1 VPKPTYPLC
10 GQRQFLETLAP
21 YLPYGID
28 IFHPATGRTG
38 WLRGLPAT
46 YEGQELPLADVE
58 FYADVDAK
66 AEGGGDLLECASKIL
81 PVLYSFEDLATEITL
96 ADGRRVVPAVEVA
109 KLECEVELADAEF
122 QMETEYYICA
132 RAKGRSWEMWHGA
145 QWFIGG
151 GMRACTAAWLRAAHF
166 AVGLAPTQY
175 KRKEVAR
182 G

>member
-1 VPKPTYPLC
+1 VPKPQFPLC

-46 YEGQELPLADVE
+46 YEGQGLPLADVE
-58 FYADVDAK
+58 FYADAEAK

-81 PVLYSFEDLATEITL
+81 PVLYSYEDLDTEITL

-109 KLECEVELADAEF
+109 KLWDMNGPSGTGKALEMLNGDYIGRYSLSVELQFGDIQNAAA
-122 QMETEYYICA
+122 YL
-132 RAKGRSWEMWHGA
+132 RS
-145 QWFIGG
+145 
-151 GMRACTAAWLRAAHF
+151 LHF